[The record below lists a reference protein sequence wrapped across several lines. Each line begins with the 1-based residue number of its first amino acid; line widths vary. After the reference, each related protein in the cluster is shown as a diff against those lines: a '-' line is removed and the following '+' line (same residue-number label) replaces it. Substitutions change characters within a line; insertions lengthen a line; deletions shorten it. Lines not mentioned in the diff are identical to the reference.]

1 MRCAVRAALGVCL
14 AVLLCACHEEG
25 SGGGHRDAAD
35 LGVDPDAAG
44 EVGTPDTGDV
54 GSDRPADGSPD
65 LAPRDTDLDDG
76 DTSGGVTRYG
86 VEVVATYPHD
96 SEAFTQGLVYVDG
109 VLIEGTGL
117 YGESSLRRV
126 ELETGRVEQIHDLP
140 ANRFGEGVACVGDR
154 VFQLT
159 WLSHTGF
166 IYDLETLE
174 PLDGFR
180 YPTQGWG
187 LTYDGEQLIMSDGTA
202 TLYWLD
208 PESLEQSAA
217 FEVRDGAVPVDQL
230 NELEYIDGAIW
241 ANVWLTD
248 EIVIISAESGRVVG
262 RIDLSDLP
270 VERPDDPDAVLNGI
284 AYDDASGRIFVTG
297 KRWPQLFEVRL
308 RFPR

>member
-1 MRCAVRAALGVCL
+1 
-14 AVLLCACHEEG
+14 
-25 SGGGHRDAAD
+25 
-35 LGVDPDAAG
+35 
-44 EVGTPDTGDV
+44 
-54 GSDRPADGSPD
+54 
-65 LAPRDTDLDDG
+65 
-76 DTSGGVTRYG
+76 
-86 VEVVATYPHD
+86 
-96 SEAFTQGLVYVDG
+96 
-109 VLIEGTGL
+109 
-117 YGESSLRRV
+117 
-126 ELETGRVEQIHDLP
+126 
-140 ANRFGEGVACVGDR
+140 VGDR

-159 WLSHTGF
+159 WLSHIGF
-166 IYDLETLE
+166 IYDLETFE
-174 PLDGFR
+174 PLDRFH

-202 TLYWLD
+202 MLYRLD

-217 FEVRDGAVPVDQL
+217 FEVTDGASPVERL

-270 VERPDDPDAVLNGI
+270 VDRPDDPDAVLNGI

-308 RFPR
+308 RPPR